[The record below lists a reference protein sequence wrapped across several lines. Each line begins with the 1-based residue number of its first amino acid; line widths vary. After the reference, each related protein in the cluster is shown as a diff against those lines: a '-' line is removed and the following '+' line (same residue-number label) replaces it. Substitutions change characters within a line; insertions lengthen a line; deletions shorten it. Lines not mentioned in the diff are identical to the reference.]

1 MPSQAVGFSSAKTSD
16 RPARL
21 AFLTFTVAGQRYGLP
36 VTQVI
41 RLIEMVTI
49 TQLPGVPD
57 LIQGIINLGG
67 KAVPVLDLRRRFG
80 LTPQAY
86 NLHTPIILVEI
97 DVGHRILGLIVDTV
111 EQVLEVAGDDLEITE
126 AIVPTEL
133 APQMT
138 VGAAHLAGVAKVD
151 RQMILVLNLAALL
164 TPVDKASL
172 ANTLADGSS
181 RLTNQPA
188 LG

>member
-1 MPSQAVGFSSAKTSD
+1 MPSQAIGFSSAKTSD
-16 RPARL
+16 NPARL
-21 AFLTFTVAGQRYGLP
+21 ALLTFTVAGQMYGLP

-49 TQLPGVPD
+49 TQLPGVSD

-80 LTPQAY
+80 LPPQAY
-86 NLHTPIILVEI
+86 GLHTPIILVEI
-97 DVGHRILGLIVDTV
+97 DMGHRILGLIVDTV
-111 EQVLEVAGDDLEITE
+111 EQVLDVAGDDLEITE

-133 APQMT
+133 TSQMA

-151 RQMILVLNLAALL
+151 RQMILILNLPALF
-164 TPVDKASL
+164 TPADKASL
-172 ANTLADGSS
+172 SKTLVD
-181 RLTNQPA
+181 P
-188 LG
+188 LGLGETACK